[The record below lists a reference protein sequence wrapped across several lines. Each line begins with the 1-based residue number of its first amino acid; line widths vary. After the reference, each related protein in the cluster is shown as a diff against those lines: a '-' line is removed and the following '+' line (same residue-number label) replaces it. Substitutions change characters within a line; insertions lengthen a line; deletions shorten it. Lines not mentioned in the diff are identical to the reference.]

1 MAYEIYEATLKGNPG
16 ANSYKE
22 SAEVLKNQ
30 GIFAGL
36 LCSDCHPIN
45 NLFAAEFA
53 KGERRS

>member
-53 KGERRS
+53 KGER